1 MLPKIKTL
9 VRERDTCVLA
19 TVSGSTPHCSLMV
32 YVSDDEC
39 RKIYMVSHR
48 QTKKFQN
55 LIKNPAVSLLID
67 TREEDT
73 GTQRSQTKALTIHG
87 VFQEMRE
94 GAEKHVVRARLLERH
109 PHLREFFDHPDAEV
123 FSVKVESVQL
133 LEGPTESY
141 FEKVE

>member
-67 TREEDT
+67 TRDEDT
-73 GTQRSQTKALTIHG
+73 GAQRSQTKALTING

-94 GAEKHVVRARLLERH
+94 GAEKDVVRARLFERH

-123 FSVKVESVQL
+123 FSVQVESVQL

-141 FEKVE
+141 FERVE